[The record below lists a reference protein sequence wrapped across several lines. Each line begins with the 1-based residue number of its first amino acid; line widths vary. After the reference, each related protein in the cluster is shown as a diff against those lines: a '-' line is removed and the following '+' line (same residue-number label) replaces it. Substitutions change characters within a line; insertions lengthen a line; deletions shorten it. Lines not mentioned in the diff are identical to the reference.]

1 VWAGRH
7 LGPLLPMT
15 TDDEP
20 KQPPSPLEKTA
31 QTPKPAGLSG
41 QKLGNRRV
49 RVERTRS
56 EYFRYTPSGSLEARP
71 KAHEEVD
78 TGRRVMAGLRR
89 VLFGRP
95 LASAEEIGE
104 RLSKKKALAIFSSD
118 AISSS
123 AYATEEIL
131 RALLISGFGLAA
143 LTLALPVSISIALL
157 LGVVAI
163 SYRQVVVAY
172 PTGGGSYSVSK
183 ANIGRLASLIAASAL
198 LIDYVLTVAV
208 SISSASEQVVAA
220 VPALGAW
227 QVLMAV
233 GVVAL
238 ITLANLRGV
247 REAGNIFAVPTYLF
261 VGTALLMIVL
271 GGWQII
277 VGGEGRS
284 YPSLHDQSVDLASMA
299 ILLLA
304 MRAFASGAVALTGTE
319 AIATGVPSFQPPES
333 RNAATTLAVMAVLLG
348 TLFIGITFL
357 ASGFAVVPNDEA
369 TVLSQVAGHVF
380 GLDSIGFYLFLTFAA
395 IILMLAAN
403 TSFSAFPRLAAVLAS
418 DNFMPRRFAY
428 RGDRLAF
435 TAGIVV
441 LGALAA
447 ILIVAF
453 GGDTHALIPLYAVG
467 VFIDFTISQTG
478 MIRHWLRERPAGYRR
493 RLTVNA
499 IGAVITALVAIDV
512 TIVKAPSSLL
522 VLLLIP
528 ILVGVMWFIH
538 HEYDTAE
545 EDLQVDRSR
554 VYGKPTKKSRVI
566 IPVPNLSRAVIRTVQ
581 FGLTICDDVRA
592 IHITVDAEA
601 AAELRK
607 DWEHVLPD
615 VPLVIVETPYR
626 SLVVPFLHYL
636 DVMAPT
642 PPDTITVV
650 VLPEYVPHHWWDRVL
665 HNQKAHRIR
674 QALVGRRNT
683 VVAEVP
689 YGAMRPDSTRG
700 GKNGDE
706 VDETQGAEPGRG
718 SDAAETKPA
727 RRFGWRR

>member
-1 VWAGRH
+1 
-7 LGPLLPMT
+7 MT
-15 TDDEP
+15 DNERS
-20 KQPPSPLEKTA
+20 QPQPSSPDSTSA
-31 QTPKPAGLSG
+31 HAKPAGLAG

-49 RVERTRS
+49 RVERPGS
-56 EYFRYTPSGSLEARP
+56 EYFRHTPSGALEARP
-71 KAHEEVD
+71 KAHEEVHPV
-78 TGRRVMAGLRR
+78 GRAMAATRR

-131 RALLISGFGLAA
+131 RALLLAGVGLAA
-143 LTLALPVSISIALL
+143 LNLALPVAISIALL

-183 ANIGRLASLIAASAL
+183 ANLGRLASLVAAAAL

-208 SISSASEQVVAA
+208 SISSASEQIVAA
-220 VPALGAW
+220 VPVLGEW
-227 QVLMAV
+227 QVLIAV
-233 GVVAL
+233 VIVAVV
-238 ITLANLRGV
+238 TMANLRGV
-247 REAGNIFAVPTYLF
+247 REAGNIFAIPTYLF

-271 GGWQII
+271 GAWQIL
-277 VGGEGRS
+277 VEGQGQS
-284 YPSLHDQSVDLASMA
+284 YPRIEDSAMDLASMA

-319 AIATGVPSFQPPES
+319 AIATGVPAFEPPES
-333 RNAATTLAVMAVLLG
+333 KNAATTLAVMAVLLA

-357 ASGFAVVPNDEA
+357 ASGYAIVPNDEV
-369 TVLSQVAGHVF
+369 TVLSQVSASVF
-380 GLDSIGFYLFLTFAA
+380 GFESLGFYLFLTFAA
-395 IILMLAAN
+395 VILMLAAN
-403 TSFSAFPRLAAVLAS
+403 TSFSAFPRLAAVLAE

-441 LGALAA
+441 LGALAMV
-447 ILIVAF
+447 LIVLF

-478 MIRHWLRERPAGYRR
+478 MIRHWLRERPPGYRR
-493 RLTVNA
+493 RLTLNA
-499 IGAVITALVAIDV
+499 VGAVITGLVAIDV
-512 TIVKAPSSLL
+512 AVVKAPASLL
-522 VLLLIP
+522 VLVLIP
-528 ILVGVMWFIH
+528 VLVAIMWFIN
-538 HEYDTAE
+538 HEYATATE
-545 EDLQVDRSR
+545 ELQVDKSR
-554 VYGKPTKKSRVI
+554 VYGTPTKKSRVI
-566 IPVPNLSRAVIRTVQ
+566 IPVPALTQAVIRTVQ
-581 FGLTICDDVRA
+581 FGRTICDDVRA
-592 IHITVDAEA
+592 VHITVDAEA
-601 AAELRK
+601 AEALRR
-607 DWEHVLPD
+607 DWERMLPG
-615 VPLVIVETPYR
+615 VPLVIIETPYR

-650 VLPEYVPHHWWDRVL
+650 VLPEYVPRHWWDKIL

-674 QALVGRRNT
+674 EGLVGRPNT
-683 VVAEVP
+683 VVADVP
-689 YGAMRPDSTRG
+689 YGSHRTTPRRGRPHDDDPG
-700 GKNGDE
+700 GEPGLTSVEAD
-706 VDETQGAEPGRG
+706 AEPRR
-718 SDAAETKPA
+718 

>member
-1 VWAGRH
+1 
-7 LGPLLPMT
+7 MT
-15 TDDEP
+15 NGEGGAR
-20 KQPPSPLEKTA
+20 PPSDQERTPQTA
-31 QTPKPAGLSG
+31 KPAGLSG
-41 QKLGNRRV
+41 QKPGNRRV

-56 EYFRYTPSGSLEARP
+56 EYFRYTPSGALEARP
-71 KAHEEVD
+71 KAHEELAPR
-78 TGRRVMAGLRR
+78 GRVMAAARR
-89 VLFGRP
+89 TLFGRP

-131 RALLISGFGLAA
+131 RALMLAGIGLAA
-143 LTLALPVSISIALL
+143 LTLALPVAISIALL

-183 ANIGRLASLIAASAL
+183 ANLGRLASLVAAAAL

-208 SISSASEQVVAA
+208 SISSASEQIVAA
-220 VPALGAW
+220 VPTLGPW
-227 QVLMAV
+227 QVLIAV
-233 GVVAL
+233 VVVAV

-247 REAGNIFAVPTYLF
+247 REAGNIFAIPTYLF

-277 VGGEGRS
+277 VGGEGAS
-284 YPSLHDQSVDLASMA
+284 YPSLQENSIDLASMA

-319 AIATGVPSFQPPES
+319 AIATGVPSFEPPES
-333 RNAATTLAVMAVLLG
+333 KNASTTLAIMAVLLG
-348 TLFIGITFL
+348 VLFIGITFL
-357 ASGFAVVPNDEA
+357 ASGFAIVPNEEA
-369 TVLSQVAGHVF
+369 TVLSQVAGNVF
-380 GLDSIGFYLFLTFAA
+380 GFETVGFYLFLTFAA

-435 TAGIVV
+435 TAGIVM
-441 LGALAA
+441 LGVLAA
-447 ILIVAF
+447 ILIILF
-453 GGDTHALIPLYAVG
+453 EGDTHALIPLYAVG

-478 MIRHWLRERPAGYRR
+478 MIRHWLQERPPGYRR

-499 IGAVITALVAIDV
+499 VGAVITGLVAINV
-512 TIVKAPSSLL
+512 AVVKAPASLL
-522 VLLLIP
+522 VLVLIP
-528 ILVGVMWFIH
+528 ILVGIMWFIH
-538 HEYDTAE
+538 HEYDTADE
-545 EDLQVDRSR
+545 ELQVDRTR
-554 VYGKPTKKSRVI
+554 VYGPPTKKTRVI
-566 IPVPNLSRAVIRTVQ
+566 IPVPALSRAVIRSVQ
-581 FGLTICDDVRA
+581 FGRTLSDDVRA
-592 IHITVDAEA
+592 VHITVDAEA
-601 AAELRK
+601 AERLRE
-607 DWEHVLPD
+607 DWERMLPG
-615 VPLVIVETPYR
+615 VPLIIIETPYR
-626 SLVVPFLHYL
+626 SLVLPFLHYL

-650 VLPEYVPHHWWDRVL
+650 VLPEYVPRHWWDRIL

-674 QALVGRRNT
+674 EALVGRYNT
-683 VVAEVP
+683 VVADVP
-689 YGAMRPDSTRG
+689 YGALRIE
-700 GKNGDE
+700 KNGKPDGE
-706 VDETQGAEPGRG
+706 ADPGREADPEDGQQGALP
-718 SDAAETKPA
+718 K

>member
-1 VWAGRH
+1 
-7 LGPLLPMT
+7 MT
-15 TDDEP
+15 NDESD
-20 KQPPSPLEKTA
+20 KRPPSSSEKT
-31 QTPKPAGLSG
+31 TPSTKPPSLSG
-41 QKLGNRRV
+41 QKPGNRRV
-49 RVERTRS
+49 RVERPHS
-56 EYFRYTPSGSLEARP
+56 EYFRYTPSGALEARP

-78 TGRRVMAGLRR
+78 TGRRVMATARH

-131 RALLISGFGLAA
+131 RALLIGGIGIAA
-143 LTLALPVSISIALL
+143 LNLALPVSITIALL

-172 PTGGGSYSVSK
+172 PNGGGSYSVSK
-183 ANIGRLASLIAASAL
+183 ANLGRLASLIAAAAL

-208 SISSASEQVVAA
+208 SISSASEQIVAA
-220 VPALGAW
+220 VPNLGPW
-227 QVLMAV
+227 QVGIAV
-233 GVVAL
+233 VVVAV

-247 REAGNIFAVPTYLF
+247 REAGNIFAIPTYLF

-271 GGWQII
+271 GAWQI
-277 VGGEGRS
+277 VVLGEGAA
-284 YPSLHDQSVDLASMA
+284 YPSLQDSSIDIASMA

-319 AIATGVPSFQPPES
+319 AIATGVPAFQPPES
-333 RNAATTLAVMAVLLG
+333 KNAATTLAVMAVLLAV
-348 TLFIGITFL
+348 LFIGITFL
-357 ASGFAVVPNDEA
+357 ASGFAIVPNDEA
-369 TVLSQVAGHVF
+369 TVLSQVAGSVF
-380 GLDSIGFYLFLTFAA
+380 GLDTLGFYLFLAFAA

-403 TSFSAFPRLAAVLAS
+403 TSFSAFPRLAAVLAA
-418 DNFMPRRFAY
+418 DNFWPRRFAY

-441 LGALAA
+441 LGVLAA
-447 ILIVAF
+447 VLIVIF

-478 MIRHWLRERPAGYRR
+478 MIRHWRRERPPGYRR
-493 RLTVNA
+493 RLSVNA
-499 IGAVITALVAIDV
+499 LGAVITGLVAIDV
-512 TIVKAPSSLL
+512 AVVKAPTSLI
-522 VLLLIP
+522 VLALIP

-538 HEYDTAE
+538 HEYDTAAE
-545 EDLQVDRSR
+545 ELEVDRSR
-554 VYGKPTKKSRVI
+554 VYGPPTKLSRVI
-566 IPVPNLSRAVIRTVQ
+566 IPVPSLSRAVIRSVQ
-581 FGLTICDDVRA
+581 FGRSLSDDVRA
-592 IHITVDAEA
+592 VHLTIDREA
-601 AAELRK
+601 AEELRR
-607 DWEHVLPD
+607 DWERMLPG

-642 PPDTITVV
+642 PPNTITIV
-650 VLPEYVPHHWWDRVL
+650 VLPEYVPRHWWDRLL

-674 QALVGRRNT
+674 EALIGRPNT
-683 VVAEVP
+683 VVADVP
-689 YGAMRPDSTRG
+689 YGAVRG
-700 GKNGDE
+700 GDGNGHSVLDRHRQDRDE
-706 VDETQGAEPGRG
+706 
-718 SDAAETKPA
+718 SDGGGQARQSDKPP